1 MIVFVLGSFQYG
13 SGIIS
18 SLLLALS
25 PLNVVESMAIMMFA
39 GAALSA
45 LMVWLPPVSGALAK
59 LGLDEYWRRVA
70 RTRSGPHVY
79 GARRNVR

>member
-1 MIVFVLGSFQYG
+1 MIVFALGSFQYG

-25 PLNVVESMAIMMFA
+25 PLNAVESMAVMMFA

-45 LMVWLPPVSGALAK
+45 LMVWLPSRK
-59 LGLDEYWRRVA
+59 LSA
-70 RTRSGPHVY
+70 RY
-79 GARRNVR
+79 AGARRILEACGPVV

>member
-1 MIVFVLGSFQYG
+1 MGVELVNLHPQWSVMIVFALGSFQYG

-25 PLNVVESMAIMMFA
+25 PLNAVESMAVMMFA

-45 LMVWLPPVSGALAK
+45 LMVWLPS
-59 LGLDEYWRRVA
+59 RSRNA
-70 RTRSGPHVY
+70 R
-79 GARRNVR
+79 

>member
-1 MIVFVLGSFQYG
+1 MIVFVLASFQYG

-25 PLNVVESMAIMMFA
+25 PLNVVKSMAIMMFA

-45 LMVWLPPVSGALAK
+45 LMVWLPSRSGALAK
-59 LGLDEYWRRVA
+59 LGLDEY
-70 RTRSGPHVY
+70 
-79 GARRNVR
+79 

>member
-1 MIVFVLGSFQYG
+1 MIVFALGSFQYG

-25 PLNVVESMAIMMFA
+25 PLNAVESMTVMMLA

-45 LMVWLPPVSGALAK
+45 LMVWLPS
-59 LGLDEYWRRVA
+59 RSQNA
-70 RTRSGPHVY
+70 R
-79 GARRNVR
+79 

>member
-1 MIVFVLGSFQYG
+1 MNLHPQCSVMIVFALGSFQYG

-25 PLNVVESMAIMMFA
+25 PLNAVESMAIMMFA

-45 LMVWLPPVSGALAK
+45 LMVWLPSHK
-59 LGLDEYWRRVA
+59 LSA
-70 RTRSGPHVY
+70 R
-79 GARRNVR
+79 

>member
-1 MIVFVLGSFQYG
+1 MIVFALGSFQYG

-25 PLNVVESMAIMMFA
+25 PLNVVESMAVMMFA

-45 LMVWLPPVSGALAK
+45 LMVWLPSRKRALAK
-59 LGLDEYWRRVA
+59 LGLDEY
-70 RTRSGPHVY
+70 
-79 GARRNVR
+79 

>member
-1 MIVFVLGSFQYG
+1 MIVFARGSFQYG

-25 PLNVVESMAIMMFA
+25 PLNAVESMTVMMLA

-45 LMVWLPPVSGALAK
+45 LMVWLPS
-59 LGLDEYWRRVA
+59 RSRNA
-70 RTRSGPHVY
+70 R
-79 GARRNVR
+79 

>member
-1 MIVFVLGSFQYG
+1 MSESPPPKAVMIVFALGSFQYG

-25 PLNVVESMAIMMFA
+25 PLNAVESMAIMMFA

-45 LMVWLPPVSGALAK
+45 LMAWLPSRK
-59 LGLDEYWRRVA
+59 RSA
-70 RTRSGPHVY
+70 R
-79 GARRNVR
+79 

>member
-1 MIVFVLGSFQYG
+1 MGALKDGRRMSESPPPMLCHDCFCAGSFQYG

-25 PLNVVESMAIMMFA
+25 PLNAVESMAIMMFA
-39 GAALSA
+39 GAA

-59 LGLDEYWRRVA
+59 LGLGE
-70 RTRSGPHVY
+70 H
-79 GARRNVR
+79 

>member
-1 MIVFVLGSFQYG
+1 MNLHPPKAVMIVFALGSFQYG

-25 PLNVVESMAIMMFA
+25 PLNAVESMAIMMFA

-45 LMVWLPPVSGALAK
+45 LMVWLPSRK
-59 LGLDEYWRRVA
+59 RSA
-70 RTRSGPHVY
+70 R
-79 GARRNVR
+79 

>member
-1 MIVFVLGSFQYG
+1 MGALKVGRRMGNLHPQCSVMIIFCAGSFQYG

-25 PLNVVESMAIMMFA
+25 PLNAVESMAVMMFA

-45 LMVWLPPVSGALAK
+45 LMVWLPSRK
-59 LGLDEYWRRVA
+59 RSA
-70 RTRSGPHVY
+70 R
-79 GARRNVR
+79 

>member
-1 MIVFVLGSFQYG
+1 MIVFALGSFQYG

-25 PLNVVESMAIMMFA
+25 PLNTVESMAVMMFA

-45 LMVWLPPVSGALAK
+45 LMVWLPS
-59 LGLDEYWRRVA
+59 RSRNA
-70 RTRSGPHVY
+70 R
-79 GARRNVR
+79 

>member
-1 MIVFVLGSFQYG
+1 MGALKDGRRMSESPPPMLCHDCFCAGSFQYG

-45 LMVWLPPVSGALAK
+45 FMVWLPSRK
-59 LGLDEYWRRVA
+59 RSA
-70 RTRSGPHVY
+70 R
-79 GARRNVR
+79 

>member
-1 MIVFVLGSFQYG
+1 MIVFARGSFQYG

-25 PLNVVESMAIMMFA
+25 PLNAVESMTVMMLA

-45 LMVWLPPVSGALAK
+45 LMVWLPS
-59 LGLDEYWRRVA
+59 RSQNA
-70 RTRSGPHVY
+70 R
-79 GARRNVR
+79 

>member
-1 MIVFVLGSFQYG
+1 MSTLKVGRRMGNLHPQCSVMIVFVLGSFQYG

-25 PLNVVESMAIMMFA
+25 PLNAVESMAIMMFA

-45 LMVWLPPVSGALAK
+45 LMVRLPSRK
-59 LGLDEYWRRVA
+59 RSA
-70 RTRSGPHVY
+70 R
-79 GARRNVR
+79 

>member
-1 MIVFVLGSFQYG
+1 MGNLHPQCSVMIVFVLGSFQYG

-45 LMVWLPPVSGALAK
+45 LMVWLPSRK
-59 LGLDEYWRRVA
+59 RSA
-70 RTRSGPHVY
+70 R
-79 GARRNVR
+79 

>member
-1 MIVFVLGSFQYG
+1 MIVFALGSFQDG

-25 PLNVVESMAIMMFA
+25 PLNAVESMAIMMFA

-45 LMVWLPPVSGALAK
+45 LMVWLPSHK
-59 LGLDEYWRRVA
+59 LSA
-70 RTRSGPHVY
+70 R
-79 GARRNVR
+79 

>member
-1 MIVFVLGSFQYG
+1 MNLHPQCSVMIVSALGSFQYG

-25 PLNVVESMAIMMFA
+25 PLNAVESMAIMMFA

-45 LMVWLPPVSGALAK
+45 LMVWLPSHK
-59 LGLDEYWRRVA
+59 LSA
-70 RTRSGPHVY
+70 R
-79 GARRNVR
+79 

>member
-25 PLNVVESMAIMMFA
+25 PLNAVESMAIMMFA

-45 LMVWLPPVSGALAK
+45 LTVWLPSRK
-59 LGLDEYWRRVA
+59 RSA
-70 RTRSGPHVY
+70 R
-79 GARRNVR
+79 

>member
-1 MIVFVLGSFQYG
+1 MIVLALGSFQYG

-25 PLNVVESMAIMMFA
+25 PLNAMESMAVMMFA

-45 LMVWLPPVSGALAK
+45 LMVWLPS
-59 LGLDEYWRRVA
+59 RSRNA
-70 RTRSGPHVY
+70 R
-79 GARRNVR
+79 